1 MREKV
6 ISLIGRKE
14 AYLLITAAIIIIT
27 ILVGSSISGLANPNT
42 KTASH
47 KYYTSVT
54 IEKGDTL
61 WSIASEYMSPEYDGI
76 EDYIMEVRTINHLY
90 SDGIYAGEDEKCIH
104 FLSYSIKH
112 KLQSPVQSVPVPAT
126 QFHRISYS
134 YILRKK

>member
-6 ISLIGRKE
+6 ISFIGRKE

-90 SDGIYAGEDEKCIH
+90 SDGIYAGEY
-104 FLSYSIKH
+104 LT
-112 KLQSPVQSVPVPAT
+112 VPYYANEP
-126 QFHRISYS
+126 F
-134 YILRKK
+134 